1 MSEVKGGIISWFARN
16 PVAANLLM
24 GVIMAAGLFTALTI
38 KKEVF
43 PEFSLEQ
50 VIITVPYRGGS
61 PQEVEEGVLV
71 RIEEAIQA
79 VDGIKKIR
87 SRANEGFGSV
97 TVEMRTGYDI
107 QKLTNDIKV
116 RVDGISTFPV
126 ETERPIV
133 EELVI
138 SNEVLWVNIYG
149 DVDDVTLKRLTD
161 KTRDE
166 ITALPEVSQAETFTR
181 NFEISIEVSE
191 SKLREYGL
199 TFNDVAR
206 AVRSSSIDL
215 PAGSIRTTGGE
226 ISLRTK
232 GQAYTGIEFESLVLM
247 TRPDGTRILLGD
259 VAEVVDG
266 FVDTN
271 TVTRFNR
278 KRSAGIRVLRVG
290 EQNALD
296 VAKAVKAYVEEA
308 NERLPEGVQLTVWS
322 DGSKFLK
329 DRLSM
334 LLKNCVTGLLLVFI
348 SLTLFLR
355 LKLAFWVCLGIP
367 LSFLGALAMMPP
379 PFMGISINMITL
391 FGFLVVIGI
400 VVDDAIVVGENVY
413 SVCQKEGF
421 GVTNTIKG
429 AQEVAVPVTFGVLT
443 TIVAFIPMLMVPG
456 VNGKIWSGI
465 GLVVIA
471 TLVFSL
477 VESKLILPAHLSSM
491 KRREH
496 DRSKMNALDRFQR
509 VFGDALQWWIHRVY
523 KPSLSYTL
531 KNRYATL
538 AGFVG
543 VFIISIGLI
552 ASGWVRFVFFPN
564 IESDYLN
571 ANVQMTEGTPAAF
584 TLETAMRMEEAI
596 YEVKAEAQAEGEEV
610 IANVLT
616 LLRSDTEIQ
625 FWVEMSPSEKRSTKG
640 SEIAR
645 RWREKV
651 GPIPGANSVTFSGT
665 IANSGAPIDV
675 QLTSRDPDQ
684 LQAAA
689 TELKGALQQY
699 SGVFDIRD
707 TSSLGKQEL
716 KLAIKPEAET
726 LGLTL
731 TDLGRQVRQ
740 GFYGEEAQRIQRG
753 RDDIRVMV
761 RYPESERRS
770 LGYLENMRIRTPAG
784 SEVPFSYVAEAT
796 MGRGYST
803 ISRVDRKRIVSVQ
816 ADIDKDAVAP
826 DVVRG
831 DLNKTIIPEIL
842 RKYPKVDYTQEG
854 EAREQADSLNSLG
867 MGGLLAAFLIFGLMA
882 IPLKSYLQPMIIMSV
897 IPFGLIGAVLGHIIM
912 GHPISI
918 LSLCGMIAL
927 AGVVV
932 NDSLVMVDYINR
944 AIIRGERLNDAVR
957 MAGMARFRPILL
969 TSLTTFMGLSPLLL
983 EKSLQA
989 QILIPMAISLAF
1001 GVVFATTITLLLIPS
1016 LYRVL
1021 YDLKSLFS
1029 TKSAEEIALA
1039 NREVAAGGG
1048 R

>member
-1 MSEVKGGIISWFARN
+1 MSEIKGGIIAWFARN

-24 GVIMAAGLFTALTI
+24 AVIMAAGLFTAFTI

-61 PQEVEEGVLV
+61 PQEVEEGVIV

-87 SRANEGFGSV
+87 SQASEGFGRV

-149 DVDDVTLKRLTD
+149 DVDEITLKRLAD

-166 ITALPEVSQAETFTR
+166 ITALPEISQAETFSR

-215 PAGSIRTTGGE
+215 PAGSIRTSGGE

-247 TRPDGTRILLGD
+247 SRPDGTRILLGD

-266 FVDTN
+266 FEDTN
-271 TVTRFNR
+271 RVTRFNR
-278 KRSAGIRVLRVG
+278 KLSAGIRVLRVG
-290 EQNALD
+290 EQSALD
-296 VAKAVKAYVEEA
+296 VAKAAKAYVEEA
-308 NERLPEGVQLTVWS
+308 NKRLPDGVHLTVWS

-329 DRLSM
+329 DRLTM
-334 LLKNCVTGLLLVFI
+334 LLKNCVTGLLLVFL

-367 LSFLGALAMMPP
+367 LCFLGALALMPP

-413 SVCQKEGF
+413 TVSQKEGF
-421 GVTNTIKG
+421 GVTSSIKG

-477 VESKLILPAHLSSM
+477 VESKLILPAHLASM
-491 KRREH
+491 KPREH
-496 DRSKMNALDRFQR
+496 DRSKINAFDRFQR
-509 VFGDALQWWIHRVY
+509 VFGDALQWWIHKIY
-523 KPSLSYTL
+523 KPSLAYAL

-538 AGFVG
+538 AGFIG
-543 VFIISIGLI
+543 VFILSIGLI

-596 YEVKAEAQAEGEEV
+596 YEVKAEAEAEGEEV

-651 GPIPGANSVTFSGT
+651 GSIPGTNSVTFSGT

-675 QLTSRDPDQ
+675 QLTSQDPDQ

-803 ISRVDRKRIVSVQ
+803 IGRVDRKRIVSVQ

-831 DLNKTIIPEIL
+831 DLDKTIIPEIL
-842 RKYPKVDYTQEG
+842 RKYPKVKYTQEG
-854 EAREQADSLNSLG
+854 EAREQADSLNSLA
-867 MGGLLAAFLIFGLMA
+867 MGGLLASFLIFALMA

-918 LSLCGMIAL
+918 LSMCGMIAL

-944 AIIRGERLNDAVR
+944 AISRGEKLDDAVR
-957 MAGMARFRPILL
+957 LAGVARFRPILL

-1001 GVVFATTITLLLIPS
+1001 GVVFATVITLVLIPS
-1016 LYRVL
+1016 LYLVL
-1021 YDLKSLFS
+1021 YDLKAMFS
-1029 TKSAEEIALA
+1029 RKSAEEIAVA